1 MARAQY
7 PDVKINRQYF
17 AFGECPTNDR
27 RDMTLTIKNKSMDL
41 PIDFNFSKIAHFQA
55 NPARGKLLPDKEH
68 TIQISFEPKNFGHY
82 ATEISLEILKGIYK
96 IPITLSGN
104 STLEAGKTKKNRG
117 PAAMSADF
125 TPQQTMVSEEEANN
139 STVREIQKRRTKKPD
154 AAIS

>member
-41 PIDFNFSKIAHFQA
+41 PIDFNFSKIAHFRA
-55 NPARGKLLPDKEH
+55 KEH